1 MKTRKKREKQKL
13 ETMINETVFKV
24 VLSALQQILDTE
36 VYNEETEKPDQE
48 MTIKAM
54 RQKAQMSLNFVK
66 SIIGEDEYPRQGKEQ
81 RIYAR

>member
-24 VLSALQQILDTE
+24 DLSALQQILDTE

>member
-1 MKTRKKREKQKL
+1 
-13 ETMINETVFKV
+13 MINETVFKV

>member
-1 MKTRKKREKQKL
+1 MKNKKKREKQKL